1 MNKHLRALL
10 IVGGL
15 AVLIVVAVLAYKG
28 QNRMDAEADAEA
40 NAQKM
45 VQLKEPLPPFTA
57 KALDGKEIQLS
68 QFKGKVVVVNFW
80 ASWCGPCIEEVPSL
94 IKLLKTFPNDLEL
107 IAISG
112 DSNQADIDSFM
123 KSFPEMKTLP
133 NIHVVWDT
141 DKSLSQKYQI
151 YRLPESFLL
160 NKDLKLI
167 KKISGTIDWHTEDAI
182 SYIKQVIAGTE
193 VVATPAPQG
202 ETQVSPE
209 ASQDEDS
216 GKVPEDKN

>member
-28 QNRMDAEADAEA
+28 QSRMEAEADAEA

-133 NIHVVWDT
+133 NIHVVWDA

-182 SYIKQVIAGTE
+182 AYIKQVISGTEAPAAGPATGAGT
-193 VVATPAPQG
+193 
-202 ETQVSPE
+202 
-209 ASQDEDS
+209 SQDEDS
-216 GKVPEDKN
+216 GKTPEDQN

>member
-15 AVLIVVAVLAYKG
+15 TVLIIAAFLGYKG
-28 QNRMDAEADAEA
+28 QNRIDAEAGAQA
-40 NAQKM
+40 TTQKM
-45 VQLKEPLPPFTA
+45 IQLKEPLPEFS
-57 KALDGKEIQLS
+57 GKDLNGKDIQLS

-133 NIHVVWDT
+133 NIHIVWDA
-141 DKSLSQKYQI
+141 DKSLAQKYQI
-151 YRLPESFLL
+151 FRLPESFLL
-160 NKDLKLI
+160 NKELKLI

-182 SYIKQVIAGTE
+182 AYIKQVVAGTE
-193 VVATPAPQG
+193 PAAGAAPSAVAPQS
-202 ETQVSPE
+202 EE
-209 ASQDEDS
+209 AE
-216 GKVPEDKN
+216 KVPDTQE

>member
-1 MNKHLRALL
+1 MNKHLKALL

-28 QNRMDAEADAEA
+28 RNRMDAEADPGAIA
-40 NAQKM
+40 RKL
-45 VQLKEPLPPFTA
+45 VQLKEPLPPFRA
-57 KALDGKEIQLS
+57 KTLDGKDIQLS

-80 ASWCGPCIEEVPSL
+80 ASWCGPCVEEVPSL
-94 IKLLKTFPNDLEL
+94 IKLLKTFPNELEL

-123 KSFPEMKTLP
+123 KSFPEMTTLP
-133 NIHVVWDT
+133 NIHVVWDA

-182 SYIKQVIAGTE
+182 AYIKQVLSGVEPSIA
-193 VVATPAPQG
+193 VPAV
-202 ETQVSPE
+202 ETG
-209 ASQDEDS
+209 ASQGEDS
-216 GKVPEDKN
+216 GKIPEDQN

>member
-15 AVLIVVAVLAYKG
+15 AVLIVVGVLAYKG
-28 QNRMDAEADAEA
+28 QNRIDGETGGEAG
-40 NAQKM
+40 AQK
-45 VQLKEPLPPFTA
+45 QIKLKEPLPEFSA
-57 KALDGKEIQLS
+57 KTIAGKDIQLS

-80 ASWCGPCIEEVPSL
+80 ASWCGPCVEEVPSL
-94 IKLLKTFPNDLEL
+94 IKLMQAFPKDLEL

-123 KSFPEMKTLP
+123 KSFPEMKTQP
-133 NIHVVWDT
+133 NIHVVWDA

-160 NKDLKLI
+160 NKELKLI
-167 KKISGTIDWHTEDAI
+167 KKISGTIDWHTEDAVA
-182 SYIKQVIAGTE
+182 YIKQVINPESAAVG
-193 VVATPAPQG
+193 A
-202 ETQVSPE
+202 SPE
-209 ASQDEDS
+209 APSQNENSD
-216 GKVPEDKN
+216 KIPEDQD

>member
-15 AVLIVVAVLAYKG
+15 AILIVVGALAYKARS
-28 QNRMDAEADAEA
+28 QKAADEVEGP
-40 NAQKM
+40 QKAI
-45 VQLKEPLPPFTA
+45 QLKDELPGFEA
-57 KALDGKEIQLS
+57 KTITGQAIQLS

-80 ASWCGPCIEEVPSL
+80 ASWCGPCVEEVPSL
-94 IKLLKTFPNDLEL
+94 IKLMQTFPKDVEL

-112 DSNQADIDSFM
+112 DSSQEDIDSFL
-123 KSFPEMKTLP
+123 KSFPEMKTLS
-133 NIHVVWDT
+133 NIHVIWDA

-160 NKDLKLI
+160 DKNLKLI

-182 SYIKQVIAGTE
+182 NYIKQVITPGQGPALGT
-193 VVATPAPQG
+193 APG
-202 ETQVSPE
+202 VP
-209 ASQDEDS
+209 QDEDS
-216 GKVPEDKN
+216 GKVPEDHD

>member
-15 AVLIVVAVLAYKG
+15 TVLIVVAYLTYKG
-28 QNRMDAEADAEA
+28 QGRTDAEAGASA
-40 NAQKM
+40 TTQKM
-45 VQLKEPLPPFTA
+45 IQLKEALPEFSGKT
-57 KALDGKEIQLS
+57 LDGKEIHLS

-112 DSNQADIDSFM
+112 DSSQADIDSFM
-123 KSFPEMKTLP
+123 KSFPEMKSLP
-133 NIHVVWDT
+133 NIHVVWDA
-141 DKSLSQKYQI
+141 DKSLAQKYQI
-151 YRLPESFLL
+151 FRLPESFLL

-167 KKISGTIDWHTEDAI
+167 KKISGTIDWHTEDALA
-182 SYIKQVIAGTE
+182 YIKQVIAGTE
-193 VVATPAPQG
+193 PAAGAAPKGSQG
-202 ETQVSPE
+202 QEPGQAPETKE
-209 ASQDEDS
+209 
-216 GKVPEDKN
+216 

>member
-15 AVLIVVAVLAYKG
+15 TVLIVVAFLAYKG
-28 QNRMDAEADAEA
+28 QDRIDAEAGGQAT
-40 NAQKM
+40 AQK
-45 VQLKEPLPPFTA
+45 VVKLKEPLPEFTG
-57 KALDGKEIQLS
+57 KTLDGKEIQLS

-94 IKLLKTFPNDLEL
+94 IKLLKTFPNDLVL

-123 KSFPEMKTLP
+123 KSFPEMRSLP
-133 NIHVVWDT
+133 NIHVVWDA

-151 YRLPESFLL
+151 FRLPESFLL
-160 NKDLKLI
+160 DKGLKLI

-182 SYIKQVIAGTE
+182 TYIQQVISPPPEGAG
-193 VVATPAPQG
+193 AGDAPEEGAQK
-202 ETQVSPE
+202 SSE
-209 ASQDEDS
+209 AKE
-216 GKVPEDKN
+216 